1 MLYNK
6 INIHS
11 ELSIILRSI
20 TKMIT
25 NEILKNIKHVH
36 FTHYYNKDL
45 ALENV
50 NLQINKGEFICL
62 VGESGSGKS
71 TLLSL
76 LSTLL
81 KQTSGQL
88 FFEGKNYKDIE
99 DIDSFRRTNI
109 GFIFQFHYLINYL
122 TVKENIKLAKEK
134 ATHEEIYNLLKILKI
149 ENLIDKYPN
158 EISGGQKQRV
168 AIARALI
175 NRPKVIIADEPTGNL
190 DSKNSLNVFEIF
202 KKLSES
208 GTTIIVAT
216 HDKDLAKFANKIY
229 EVKDGKIS

>member
-1 MLYNK
+1 
-6 INIHS
+6 
-11 ELSIILRSI
+11 
-20 TKMIT
+20 MI
-25 NEILKNIKHVH
+25 KAVH
-36 FTHYYNKDL
+36 LTHYYNKDL
-45 ALENV
+45 ALENI

-216 HDKDLAKFANKIY
+216 HDKELAKFANKIY

>member
-1 MLYNK
+1 
-6 INIHS
+6 
-11 ELSIILRSI
+11 
-20 TKMIT
+20 MI
-25 NEILKNIKHVH
+25 KAVH
-36 FTHYYNKDL
+36 LTHYYNKDL
-45 ALENV
+45 ALENI

-81 KQTSGQL
+81 KQTSGRL

>member
-1 MLYNK
+1 
-6 INIHS
+6 
-11 ELSIILRSI
+11 
-20 TKMIT
+20 MI
-25 NEILKNIKHVH
+25 KAVH
-36 FTHYYNKDL
+36 LTHYYNKDL

-81 KQTSGQL
+81 KQTSGRL

>member
-1 MLYNK
+1 
-6 INIHS
+6 
-11 ELSIILRSI
+11 
-20 TKMIT
+20 MI
-25 NEILKNIKHVH
+25 KAVH
-36 FTHYYNKDL
+36 LTHYYNKDL
-45 ALENV
+45 ALENI

-81 KQTSGQL
+81 KQTSGRL

-202 KKLSES
+202 KKLSEG

>member
-1 MLYNK
+1 
-6 INIHS
+6 
-11 ELSIILRSI
+11 
-20 TKMIT
+20 MI
-25 NEILKNIKHVH
+25 KAVH
-36 FTHYYNKDL
+36 LTHYYNKDL
-45 ALENV
+45 ALENI

-81 KQTSGQL
+81 KQTSGRL

-216 HDKDLAKFANKIY
+216 HDKELAKFANKIY
-229 EVKDGKIS
+229 EVKDGKIN